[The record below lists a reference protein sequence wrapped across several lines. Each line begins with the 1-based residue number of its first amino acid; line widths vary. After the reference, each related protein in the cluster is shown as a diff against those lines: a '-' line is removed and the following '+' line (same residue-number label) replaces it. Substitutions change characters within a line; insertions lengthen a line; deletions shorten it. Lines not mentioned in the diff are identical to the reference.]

1 MIKIDKKYINL
12 RPVKNNNLIR
22 LGVKKDGGYVVE
34 KKIIEKCKTLISFGL
49 GPDWSFELD
58 YKKINNNA
66 EIFMY
71 DYTVSTLPYVKQILK
86 YLKRF
91 CTFRANYSSVKSRI
105 SYLCSYLSFIKAKHV
120 TFFKEKITYPVTDS
134 GETDIKKVF
143 SRIHK
148 DEKVILKCDIEG
160 SEFDIINQIVS
171 YSHRIDMMVFEFHW
185 LDRNEEK
192 LSSTINKFQKNFDI
206 IHIHGNNHCEQLSSG
221 LPVALEVTFLNKKFR
236 DAKIEYVN
244 NFPLKD
250 LDYPNN
256 PNKKDISFSFKD

>member
-22 LGVKKDGGYVVE
+22 LGVKKDGGYVVD

-160 SEFDIINQIVS
+160 SEFDIINQNVS
-171 YSHRIDMMVFEFHW
+171 YSHRIEMMVVEFHW